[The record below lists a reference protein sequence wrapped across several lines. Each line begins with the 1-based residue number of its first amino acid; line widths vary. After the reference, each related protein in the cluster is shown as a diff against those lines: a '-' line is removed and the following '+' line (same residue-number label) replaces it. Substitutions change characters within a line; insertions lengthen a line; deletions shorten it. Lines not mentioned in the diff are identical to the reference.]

1 MERRG
6 FLGFLGGA
14 AVAGPS
20 MAKQAVASGLEAMQV
35 DGGQHPIAGVGPW
48 SSGRSLVDNIGY
60 EELSPVDADHW
71 LQEELREF
79 LGMSEEDKKR
89 RRSEQHVHALDP
101 DLVANRS
108 FSLTAKLAIQRDR
121 DFSRS
126 MANQEHYLRR
136 QIAEAMKNW
145 AKRNLL

>member
-1 MERRG
+1 MKRRG

-35 DGGQHPIAGVGPW
+35 GGGMDAMAKGSPWVAGQ
-48 SSGRSLVDNIGY
+48 SLAENIGY
-60 EELSPVDADHW
+60 EEPSPMDDDHW
-71 LQEELREF
+71 TQRQLREF
-79 LGMSEEDKKR
+79 LGMSDEEKKH

-108 FSLTAKLAIQRDR
+108 FSLSAKLRIQRDR
-121 DFSRS
+121 DFARS

-136 QIAEAMKNW
+136 EIVDAIKRW
-145 AKRNLL
+145 TKRNLA